1 MSRSTRT
8 FRRRDAL
15 HVRSMH
21 FGPNMTPM
29 VDVVMVIL
37 VFFMASSAFIA
48 PEWFLPSLLARSE
61 DRAAAPDAPV
71 ARDPRTPDPYALAR
85 VQVRLTLV
93 AGPDGATR
101 ITAPLLNLDAAGVAE
116 AVAAMER
123 FAAGVDRSEI
133 EFAVRVA
140 PDVPYTDVIRV
151 HEAGGRLG
159 VRTGLDTR

>member
-1 MSRSTRT
+1 MSRRPPP

-15 HVRSMH
+15 YARSLH

-37 VFFMASSAFIA
+37 VFFMASSAFVA
-48 PEWFLPSLLARSE
+48 PEWFLPSLLARPE
-61 DRAAAPDAPV
+61 ERAGAGQPPAPRP
-71 ARDPRTPDPYALAR
+71 PDPFALAR

-93 AGPDGATR
+93 AGPDGTTR
-101 ITAPLLNLDAAGVAE
+101 VTAPLLDLDGASIAR

-133 EFAVRVA
+133 EFAVRA
-140 PDVPYTDVIRV
+140 AADVPYPDVIRV